1 MPQVLSGRVAGV
13 LDAHPSRRQ
22 WLQIG
27 GLGLV
32 GLSLPSLLRGEERRS
47 GPPAAKSCVLF
58 LLHGGP
64 SQLDIWDMKPLAPA
78 EVRGEFKP
86 IATRVPG
93 LHITEHL
100 PRLATLTD
108 RFTLVR
114 SMTHTAVN
122 HNTATYWVTT
132 GQPPLQ
138 DVLAFTPSENDSPH
152 LGAQIA
158 LKKAGANNSP
168 AAVSLPDP
176 VTDGPYTTPGQNGGF
191 LGAAFA
197 PFVVHGDPNDDHFA
211 VDGLADES
219 TERLTGSVDESTG
232 RFIGSRSPTDDLSR
246 RISDKRSL
254 LEKLDKQLGRL
265 SDNPRLDKMNR
276 YQQRAFQLLTSSATR
291 RAFDIHAESARL
303 RERYGRHKY
312 GQSLLLAR
320 RLVEAGVR
328 LVTVYWGGRVNN
340 PVPHWDTHFNNNR
353 RLKEELLP
361 PFDQCFSAFLED
373 LDARGLLASTL
384 VVCMGEFGRTPRFGQ
399 FTGNGVDATGRDHW
413 PHCYSIVVAG
423 GTARG
428 GRVLGRSD
436 SFAAY
441 PAADPYTPQ
450 DLTASILH
458 ALGINPQEKVLDGF
472 GRSVALCTGQ
482 VRESLFIG

>member
-1 MPQVLSGRVAGV
+1 MLEV
-13 LDAHPSRRQ
+13 LDRLTDSEKHLDRRT
-22 WLQIG
+22 WLRLGGIG
-27 GLGLV
+27 GLGWL
-32 GLSLPSLLRGEERRS
+32 GLSLPNLLRGESKAEIKLVAQ
-47 GPPAAKSCVLF
+47 PVAKSCVLF

-93 LHITEHL
+93 IQITEHL
-100 PRLATLTD
+100 PRLAGLTH
-108 RFTLVR
+108 RFTIVR

-132 GQPPLQ
+132 GHPPLR
-138 DVLAFTPSENDSPH
+138 DLIAFSPSENDFPH

-158 LKKAGANNSP
+158 LRKVGASNSP
-168 AAVSLPDP
+168 PAVSLPDP
-176 VTDGPYTTPGQNGGF
+176 VSDGPYTTPGQNGGF
-191 LGAAFA
+191 LGAAYA
-197 PFVVHGDPNDDHFA
+197 PFAIFGDPNDDQFA
-211 VDGLADES
+211 VDGLAAGPEPES
-219 TERLTGSVDESTG
+219 DR
-232 RFIGSRSPTDDLSR
+232 LSR
-246 RISDKRSL
+246 RRAL
-254 LEKLDKQLGRL
+254 LRTINEQWSRL
-265 SDNPRLDKMNR
+265 SDDPQIGHMDN
-276 YQQRAFQLLTSSATR
+276 YQQRAFNLLTSEATR
-291 RAFDIHAESARL
+291 RAFNIGAESSRL

-373 LDARGLLASTL
+373 LDARGLLRSTL
-384 VVCMGEFGRTPRFGQ
+384 VICMGEFGRTPRFGQ

-413 PHCYSIVVAG
+413 PHCYSVVVSG
-423 GTARG
+423 GTAAG

-441 PAADPYTPQ
+441 PAADPYSPQ
-450 DLTASILH
+450 DLAASILH
-458 ALGINPQEKVLDGF
+458 ALGINPQDKVQDGF
-472 GRSVALCTGQ
+472 GQSVALCPGR

>member
-1 MPQVLSGRVAGV
+1 
-13 LDAHPSRRQ
+13 
-22 WLQIG
+22 
-27 GLGLV
+27 
-32 GLSLPSLLRGEERRS
+32 
-47 GPPAAKSCVLF
+47 
-58 LLHGGP
+58 
-64 SQLDIWDMKPLAPA
+64 MKPLAPA

-93 LHITEHL
+93 IHITEHL
-100 PRLATLTD
+100 PRLASLTD

-158 LKKAGANNSP
+158 LRRVGANNSP
-168 AAVSLPDP
+168 TAVSLPDP

-197 PFVVHGDPNDDHFA
+197 PFVVYGDPNDDHFA
-211 VDGLADES
+211 VEGLSEEPAD
-219 TERLTGSVDESTG
+219 RL
-232 RFIGSRSPTDDLSR
+232 IGSPSQTDDISGRL
-246 RISDKRSL
+246 SDKRLL
-254 LEKLDKQLGRL
+254 LEKLDKNWGSL
-265 SDNPRLDKMNR
+265 SDDPRLEKMNH
-276 YQQRAFQLLTSSATR
+276 YQQRAFQLLSSSTTR
-291 RAFDIHAESARL
+291 RAFDIHAEPARL

-373 LDARGLLASTL
+373 LDARGLLTSTL

-423 GTARG
+423 GTAPG

-441 PAADPYTPQ
+441 PAADPFTPQ
-450 DLTASILH
+450 DLAASILH
-458 ALGINPQEKVLDGF
+458 ALGINPQEKVQDGF
-472 GRSVALCTGQ
+472 GRSVPLCSGQ